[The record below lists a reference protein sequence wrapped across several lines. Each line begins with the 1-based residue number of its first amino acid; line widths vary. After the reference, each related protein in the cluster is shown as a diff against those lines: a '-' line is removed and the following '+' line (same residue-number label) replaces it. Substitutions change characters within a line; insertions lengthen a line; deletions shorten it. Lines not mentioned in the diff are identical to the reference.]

1 MLLQF
6 VSGYAIMHPRV
17 LGGVMDKMTAFRVHG
32 ILQPLTVTAF
42 VLHGLPWV
50 RRRLAKGRV
59 TGRTLDVVLTLFGAA
74 LVAASL
80 YLFSLG

>member
-6 VSGYAIMHPRV
+6 VSGYAIMHPRI
-17 LGGVMDKMTAFRVHG
+17 LGGVMGKMTAFRVHG

-42 VLHGLPWV
+42 VVHGLPWI
-50 RRRLAKGRV
+50 RRRLAKEHVAGLA
-59 TGRTLDVVLTLFGAA
+59 LDVVLTLLGVA